1 MKRTVKKVL
10 AAVLTLTMTF
20 SSLVI
25 LQPVNAENEVS
36 EYTIY
41 PTPHEVVYDDSEFAI
56 SDDVN
61 VVYGD
66 AIDSFTKDHAV
77 DVLNILEKTNTVSD
91 AINESKTNLIVG
103 TYNSDDYADKYFKD
117 NALIDSEDLFTH
129 NDSYILSVDNN
140 VIAVLGRDT
149 DAAFH
154 GITSLKHIFNQ
165 IKDNNILELKIND
178 YADVKGRGFIE
189 GYYGNP
195 WSNEDRAD
203 LMTFGGDYKL
213 NQYIYAPKDDPKHNS
228 NWRGLYTE
236 DELVE
241 VRKLAEAGNESKCYY
256 VYALHTFMY
265 NPIRFDTEENYQN
278 DLNVIKTKFEQLMG
292 AGVKQFAILADD
304 AAVPA
309 QGAQCYVRLMTDLTN
324 WLIEKQATVSGLKS
338 DMIFCPNDYTGFG
351 TSAQMQTLK
360 QLPDS
365 VSIIQTGGRVWG
377 EVGPNFNEQFYSNM
391 GRPWNGQIFPSPWEC
406 SSFILRKS
414 FIALIRILF

>member
-1 MKRTVKKVL
+1 MKRTFKKVL

-91 AINESKTNLIVG
+91 AIDESKTNLIVG

-129 NDSYILSVDNN
+129 SDSYILNVDNN

-213 NQYIYAPKDDPKHNS
+213 
-228 NWRGLYTE
+228 
-236 DELVE
+236 
-241 VRKLAEAGNESKCYY
+241 
-256 VYALHTFMY
+256 
-265 NPIRFDTEENYQN
+265 
-278 DLNVIKTKFEQLMG
+278 
-292 AGVKQFAILADD
+292 
-304 AAVPA
+304 
-309 QGAQCYVRLMTDLTN
+309 
-324 WLIEKQATVSGLKS
+324 
-338 DMIFCPNDYTGFG
+338 
-351 TSAQMQTLK
+351 
-360 QLPDS
+360 
-365 VSIIQTGGRVWG
+365 IQIG
-377 EVGPNFNEQFYSNM
+377 EVY
-391 GRPWNGQIFPSPWEC
+391 
-406 SSFILRKS
+406 ILKMN
-414 FIALIRILF
+414 